1 MIKTPFANYK
11 RAHLE
16 RLVHEAFEHIEREAN
31 RLENEAT
38 QWVENE
44 ATQWGTTSGLPMD
57 QFDFQ
62 VLMAAK
68 HYLETTK

>member
-44 ATQWGTTSGLPMD
+44 ATQWVENEATQSQHRDCLWISLT
-57 QFDFQ
+57 FRF
-62 VLMAAK
+62 
-68 HYLETTK
+68 